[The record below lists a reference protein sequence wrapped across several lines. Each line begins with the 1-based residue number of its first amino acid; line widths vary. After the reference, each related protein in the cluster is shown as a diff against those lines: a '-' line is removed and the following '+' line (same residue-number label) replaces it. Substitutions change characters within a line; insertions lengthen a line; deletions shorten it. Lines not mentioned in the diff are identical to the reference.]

1 MGRSPPTAAVLLLVL
16 LGCSAPPPTSA
27 CSFLVASFN
36 LTSSKNSEYKKPVA
50 DYLRGGAFPNHWK
63 AKIGFTPLGQPVA
76 DAPGAPPETRKTG
89 RRRLG

>member
-1 MGRSPPTAAVLLLVL
+1 MGRSPPTAAVSLFVL
-16 LGCSAPPPTSA
+16 LGCSAPPPASA

-36 LTSSKNSEYKKPVA
+36 LTSYKRPVA

-76 DAPGAPPETRKTG
+76 DAPGTPPETRKTG